1 MNSYSFAGIG
11 FNFLHNNKTLV
22 HVMETLIG
30 IVFGDFDA
38 NLNEEFLPQLVNHFS
53 T

>member
-1 MNSYSFAGIG
+1 MNSYSFAGTG
-11 FNFLHNNKTLV
+11 FYFLHNNKSLV

-30 IVFGDFDA
+30 TVFGDFDA
-38 NLNEEFLPQLVNHFS
+38 NLNEEFLPQLVKYFS